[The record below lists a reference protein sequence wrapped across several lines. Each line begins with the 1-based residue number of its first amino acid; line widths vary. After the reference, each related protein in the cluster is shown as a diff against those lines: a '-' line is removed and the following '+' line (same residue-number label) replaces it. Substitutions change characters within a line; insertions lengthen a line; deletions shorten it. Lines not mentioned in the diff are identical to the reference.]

1 MMYNNLR
8 YIFYYLWLFF
18 FNGILLPRYSIN
30 KGDRMRLFIKRDKSP
45 DSTDFVIFGESGE
58 ERYKTL
64 RKNTA
69 SKKSVNL
76 RIVDAS
82 GKTAAKIRKFPFAPA
97 SIFFIRLEK
106 SRLTFVAVPS
116 KNGLYSYFYGS
127 NRLISGNVAAK
138 NFSVIDVDKSVVFSH
153 RRRMGYAELE
163 ITCEKNEAFSVAVS
177 VCANLINTVEKHEL
191 KPA

>member
-1 MMYNNLR
+1 
-8 YIFYYLWLFF
+8 
-18 FNGILLPRYSIN
+18 
-30 KGDRMRLFIKRDKSP
+30 MRLFIKRDKSP

-58 ERYKTL
+58 ERYKTQQ
-64 RKNTA
+64 KKTP
-69 SKKSVNL
+69 SKKGVNL

-82 GKTAAKIRKFPFAPA
+82 GCTAAKIRRFPIAPA

-106 SRLTFVAVPS
+106 SRLTFVTVPA

-127 NRLISGNVAAK
+127 NRLVSGSVAAK

-153 RRRMGYAELE
+153 RRRPGYIELE
-163 ITCEKNEAFSVAVS
+163 IADKKNEAFSVAVS